1 MLFTENI
8 KRLLA
13 WRGWTP
19 EQLAEKSFLPLA
31 RVESL
36 LGGEEAVGSELVT
49 LCRTLGVSIDRMLT
63 RVVQPVDTQSIKL
76 LVLDVDGVMTDG
88 GMYVMEDGNEM
99 KKFHTRDGRGI
110 KNLQKKGVPVAFL
123 SGSFNGDAIRKR
135 AERLGIDRV
144 FAGRQ
149 PKTGVLENW
158 MAELSISYA
167 EVAYIGDDLNDL
179 QVIGLAGLTACPSD
193 AIDEVKE
200 KVDVVLKTR
209 GGGGCVREFID
220 TYLL

>member
-1 MLFTENI
+1 MEWRNWTPAELAEQSYLSRERI
-8 KRLLA
+8 KALLA
-13 WRGWTP
+13 
-19 EQLAEKSFLPLA
+19 
-31 RVESL
+31 
-36 LGGEEAVGSELVT
+36 GEEAVGSELVT

-63 RVVQPVDTQSIKL
+63 RVVQPVERHAIKL

-88 GMYVMEDGNEM
+88 GMYVLEDGNEM

-110 KNLQKKGVPVAFL
+110 KNLQQAGTPVAFL

-179 QVIGLAGLTACPSD
+179 EVIGLAGLTACPAD
-193 AIDEVKE
+193 AIEEVKE
-200 KVDVVLKTR
+200 KVDIVLKTP

>member
-1 MLFTENI
+1 MLFTENM
-8 KRLLA
+8 KRMLA
-13 WRGWTP
+13 WHGWTP
-19 EQLAEKSFLPLA
+19 QQFSERSHVPLPRLEA
-31 RVESL
+31 L
-36 LGGEEAVGSELVT
+36 LNGEEAVGSELVT
-49 LCRTLGVSIDRMLT
+49 LCRSLGTNIDRMLT
-63 RVVQPVDTQSIKL
+63 RVVQPVDKRQVKM

-99 KKFHTRDGRGI
+99 KRFHTRDGRGI
-110 KNLQKKGVPVAFL
+110 KELQKRGTAVAFL

-179 QVIGLAGLTACPSD
+179 EVIGMAGLTACPAD

-200 KVDVVLKTR
+200 KVDIVLQTR
-209 GGGGCVREFID
+209 GGGGCVREFVD
-220 TYLL
+220 TYLM

>member
-1 MLFTENI
+1 M
-8 KRLLA
+8 LA
-13 WRGWTP
+13 WHGWTP
-19 EQLAEKSFLPLA
+19 QQFSERSH
-31 RVESL
+31 VSL
-36 LGGEEAVGSELVT
+36 TRLEALLNGEEAVGSELVT
-49 LCRTLGVSIDRMLT
+49 LCRTLGTSIDRMLT
-63 RVVQPVDTQSIKL
+63 RVVQPVDPRQVKM

-99 KKFHTRDGRGI
+99 KRFHTRDGRGI
-110 KNLQKKGVPVAFL
+110 KELQKRGTAVAFL

-167 EVAYIGDDLNDL
+167 EIAYIGDDLNDL
-179 QVIGLAGLTACPSD
+179 EVIGRAGLTACPAD

-200 KVDVVLKTR
+200 KVDIVLQTP
-209 GGGGCVREFID
+209 GGGGCVREFVD
-220 TYLL
+220 TYLM